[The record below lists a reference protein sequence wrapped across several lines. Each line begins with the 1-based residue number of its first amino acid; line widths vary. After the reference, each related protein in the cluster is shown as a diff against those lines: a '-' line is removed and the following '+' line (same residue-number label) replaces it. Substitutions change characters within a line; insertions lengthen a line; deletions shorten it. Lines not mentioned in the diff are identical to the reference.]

1 MSGHWY
7 KQAVVYC
14 VDVDSFQ
21 DSDGDGVGDLR
32 GLIGRLDH
40 LTRLGATCLWLNPIH
55 PSPMRDGGYD
65 VTDFYG
71 VHPRL
76 GSLGDFAD
84 LLRACSDRGIR
95 VIIDLVV
102 NHTSDRHPWFR
113 SAVADPDSP
122 YRDWYVWSEQEP
134 ADRTQGIVF
143 PGEQDETWTWNE
155 EAGAWYY
162 HRFYDWEP
170 DLNIANPAVR
180 DEIKRI
186 VGFWAQLGV
195 AGFRVDAAPFVIEL
209 TEPDVPDPAE
219 DWDFLTEL
227 REHLSWIR
235 GDAVLLAE
243 ANVEPARIT
252 DFFADAGGSDD
263 RMHLLFDFPMNG
275 RLLLALA
282 TAEAAPVAELLR
294 NSPPLPGPA
303 QWATFLRLHDE
314 ADLSR
319 LEPAQRKAVFAAFA
333 PDEDMRLYGRGIRRR
348 MAPMLGGD
356 PQRLRLAYALMLSLR
371 GTPVIR
377 YGEEIGMGEDLR
389 LPGRE
394 SIRTPMQWSQ
404 HPGAGFS
411 TSPRRGHAPQLIR
424 TGPYGLRT
432 VNVTEQRRNPDSLL
446 SFLERAIRMLREC
459 PEVGHGD
466 CQVVDA
472 DLPAPVLAHR
482 ADSPAGSVLFLHN
495 LGEQAVS
502 LDLGRQPGTGP
513 DFGEVFGDRPYQ
525 EPQPDLREL
534 ELAGYGFRWI
544 RLNRAGDVDP
554 DQKADR

>member
-1 MSGHWY
+1 MIGHWY

-21 DSDGDGVGDLR
+21 DSDDDGVGDLR
-32 GLIGRLDH
+32 GLISRLDH
-40 LTRLGATCLWLNPIH
+40 ITRLGATCLWLNPIH

-65 VTDFYG
+65 VTDFYN

-76 GSLGDFAD
+76 GTLGDFAD
-84 LLRACSDRGIR
+84 LLRACADRGIR

-113 SAVADPDSP
+113 SAVADPGSP
-122 YRDWYVWSEQEP
+122 YRDWYVWSADEP
-134 ADRTQGIVF
+134 TDRRQGIVF
-143 PGEQDETWTWNE
+143 PGEQDETWTWQE

-162 HRFYDWEP
+162 HRFYDCEP
-170 DLNIANPAVR
+170 DLDIANPKVR
-180 DEIKRI
+180 EEIKRI

-209 TEPDVPDPAE
+209 TRPDVPDPEE
-219 DWDFLTEL
+219 DWAFLTEL

-243 ANVEPARIT
+243 ANVPPDRLV

-263 RMHLLFDFPMNG
+263 RMHLLFDFPLNG

-282 TAEAAPVAELLR
+282 TGESAPVTELIR
-294 NSPPLPGPA
+294 NSPQLPGPA

-333 PDEDMRLYGRGIRRR
+333 PDESMQLYGRGIRRR

-356 PQRLRLAYALMLSLR
+356 QQRLRLAYALMLSLR

-411 TSPRRGHAPQLIR
+411 GAPRRGHSPELIR
-424 TGPYGLRT
+424 TGPYSYHS

-459 PEVGHGD
+459 PEVGRGS
-466 CQVVDA
+466 CRVIDA
-472 DLPAPVLAHR
+472 DLPASVLAHR
-482 ADSPAGSVLFLHN
+482 ADSPTGAVLFVHN
-495 LGEQAVS
+495 LSDQQVT
-502 LDLGRQPGTGP
+502 LDLGLLDGTGP
-513 DFGEVFGDRPYQ
+513 DFGEVFGDRRYQ
-525 EPQPDLREL
+525 EPEPELSGL
-534 ELAGYGFRWI
+534 ELGGYGFRWI
-544 RLNRAGDVDP
+544 RLSRTA
-554 DQKADR
+554 A